1 MRQGG
6 RFLIVLGLSLLS
18 LLFLAPF
25 TLWLWSILPGRTVN
39 AFYLRSFRNDPA
51 TWPCRKAAQAALG
64 RRFRLSGIRDPR
76 RRGPRV
82 LRYMDVFLFA
92 IRYCTPKFMNLEAGA
107 DWKARLWRS
116 LGDARCALI
125 DLSDLTPFVLEEIE
139 LCRRCL
145 GLKRILF
152 VGDSSRGPDAWRMQI
167 AAGAGWLDPTLLP
180 EIRVAIWNAS
190 KGGRKA
196 FTASVR
202 AFAAGLP
209 AGVAGLKAEALPL
222 AQVGGTPG
230 EGPPSWGVEGGVEM
244 VLGIALSFVLFGGFQ
259 LARLAYEQILGHPDV
274 LIDLLWMLPSFAFL
288 AIEVCCIVRYLIDC
302 TAWERV
308 PPLAFFSFLFCG
320 VAVAFLLPDVQKVRE
335 AAARISCTNNLKQIG
350 LAIHSYNDAA
360 GALPAAAINDK
371 SGEPLPSWSVAILPY
386 IEQDN
391 LYNSTYRDRGDNND
405 NRNGGNW
412 ASTDYSVN
420 VKTFACPSDT
430 TNWSSYPTGGIDY
443 RAFAGNGAAL
453 DMQRG
458 NSMLSLDGTSNTF
471 FASEAPTPAPW
482 TKPDELVYDPEKPLA
497 PLGGHFPGGFM
508 AGMADGS
515 VHFIK
520 QDIKQSTLR
529 AAITPNGGEILDP
542 DW

>member
-1 MRQGG
+1 MPRPAYP
-6 RFLIVLGLSLLS
+6 
-18 LLFLAPF
+18 AP
-25 TLWLWSILPGRTVN
+25 TT
-39 AFYLRSFRNDPA
+39 
-51 TWPCRKAAQAALG
+51 
-64 RRFRLSGIRDPR
+64 
-76 RRGPRV
+76 
-82 LRYMDVFLFA
+82 
-92 IRYCTPKFMNLEAGA
+92 
-107 DWKARLWRS
+107 
-116 LGDARCALI
+116 
-125 DLSDLTPFVLEEIE
+125 
-139 LCRRCL
+139 
-145 GLKRILF
+145 
-152 VGDSSRGPDAWRMQI
+152 SSRSVLPYILITTRP
-167 AAGAGWLDPTLLP
+167 GA
-180 EIRVAIWNAS
+180 
-190 KGGRKA
+190 
-196 FTASVR
+196 F
-202 AFAAGLP
+202 
-209 AGVAGLKAEALPL
+209 
-222 AQVGGTPG
+222 
-230 EGPPSWGVEGGVEM
+230 
-244 VLGIALSFVLFGGFQ
+244 
-259 LARLAYEQILGHPDV
+259 
-274 LIDLLWMLPSFAFL
+274 
-288 AIEVCCIVRYLIDC
+288 
-302 TAWERV
+302 
-308 PPLAFFSFLFCG
+308 
-320 VAVAFLLPDVQKVRE
+320 
-335 AAARISCTNNLKQIG
+335 
-350 LAIHSYNDAA
+350 
-360 GALPAAAINDK
+360 PAAAINDN
-371 SGEPLPSWSVAILPY
+371 SGKPLPSWSVAILPY